1 MEPMLISA
9 MDKPLQPW
17 RNGGGVTRQLLAWPD
32 DENWLLRISMANV
45 SQDGSFSAWPGVVRG
60 LAILDGEGVKLTFA
74 DSIINLQR
82 HDPALIFPGE
92 AMPDCQLLGGG
103 VRDLNV
109 MAREGDAGMRRVQS
123 VIDWLPPA
131 HAQAGLFT
139 LCEGEWISGENRV
152 FVTANTLLWRFAS
165 DGNSW
170 RFVPRQK
177 VSAGE
182 LAGWWIYY
190 LRGEKSL

>member
-1 MEPMLISA
+1 
-9 MDKPLQPW
+9 
-17 RNGGGVTRQLLAWPD
+17 
-32 DENWLLRISMANV
+32 
-45 SQDGSFSAWPGVVRG
+45 
-60 LAILDGEGVKLTFA
+60 
-74 DSIINLQR
+74 
-82 HDPALIFPGE
+82 
-92 AMPDCQLLGGG
+92 
-103 VRDLNV
+103 
-109 MAREGDAGMRRVQS
+109 MRRVQS

-152 FVTANTLLWRFAS
+152 FVTANTLLWRFAP

-170 RFVPRQK
+170 RFVPQQK
-177 VSAGE
+177 VSVGE